1 MATATAATAYLG
13 SSALD
18 SATTTSTTTP
28 TDLEKEQTAITT
40 TPHPNLSPT
49 EDKPDPFLVTYTPND
64 PTDPLNWPLAKKLK
78 FTLISCAMVFLTAL
92 ASSIFGPAA
101 STTAKEYGVSV
112 QVMNLSVAL
121 FVAGYAVG
129 PLFFAP
135 LSQLVGNSTPLL
147 IAMVGVAVFQ
157 IPQSLAQNVQT
168 IIISRFVQGMLGS
181 GVLAVGSGMLAE
193 VWSVETRAIAIGLS
207 ATSMNLGSSVGPIA
221 GSFTLDRY
229 GWRWIGWVTLLTY
242 VGVGLLTPFT
252 VWESSRK
259 RVLELRAA
267 KVRNETGDNRYYAPS
282 EKNRVTLGTLVQRY
296 GKMPVQMMAQEPILI
311 VITLYLTL
319 VYGTL
324 YLSYQMIPYAFQ
336 QRGWSA
342 SMASLPFISVILGV
356 LLAWILISLYTIYHW
371 RPKLKRLG
379 ITTPEDRLPPMI
391 LGGILLVPSLL
402 WFAWSTR
409 THPVSQIIACLP
421 LGCALQ
427 LIFISGVV
435 YIIDVYMPN
444 ANSAISIH
452 VAVRSLVSAT
462 FPLWGGLVYQRLGV
476 EWTGTVL
483 AGLGVVLAGSPVVF
497 WVWGAKIRGWSRFCE
512 VVD

>member
-1 MATATAATAYLG
+1 MATTTAETAYLG
-13 SSALD
+13 SSALSNAITMGTSKLTD
-18 SATTTSTTTP
+18 TEKHQTSINTTSH
-28 TDLEKEQTAITT
+28 ANI
-40 TPHPNLSPT
+40 SRS
-49 EDKPDPFLVTYTPND
+49 EDKPDPFLITYTRND
-64 PTDPLNWPLAKKLK
+64 PADPLNWPLSKKLK

-101 STTAKEYGVSV
+101 STTASEYGVSI

-135 LSQLVGNSTPLL
+135 LSQLVGNAIPLF
-147 IAMVGVAVFQ
+147 IAMFGVAVFQ
-157 IPQSLAQNVQT
+157 IPQSLATNVKT
-168 IIISRFVQGMLGS
+168 IVISRFVQGMLGS

-221 GSFTLDRY
+221 GSFILDRY

-259 RVLELRAA
+259 RILELRAA
-267 KVRNETGDNRYYAPS
+267 KIRKETGDNRYYAPS
-282 EKNRVTLGTLVQRY
+282 EKNRLTLGTLVQRY

-342 SMASLPFISVILGV
+342 PNASLPFISVILGV
-356 LLAWILISLYTIYHW
+356 LLAWILVSLYTVYYW

-379 ITTPEDRLPPMI
+379 ATTPEDRLPPMI
-391 LGGILLVPSLL
+391 LGGMLLVPALL
-402 WFAWSTR
+402 WLAWSSR
-409 THPVSQIIACLP
+409 THPSSQIIACLP
-421 LGCALQ
+421 LGCSLQ

-444 ANSAISIH
+444 GNSAISIH

-462 FPLWGGLVYQRLGV
+462 FPLWGRLVYQKLGV

-483 AGLGVVLAGSPVVF
+483 AGVGVVLAGSPVVF
-497 WVWGAKIRGWSRFCE
+497 WVWGHKIRGWSRFCE

>member
-1 MATATAATAYLG
+1 MATATTETVYMG
-13 SSALD
+13 SSAH
-18 SATTTSTTTP
+18 SNATTTNTTTP
-28 TDLEKEQTAITT
+28 TDPEKQQTTINM
-40 TPHPNLSPT
+40 TPHTDVSPS
-49 EDKPDPFLVTYTPND
+49 EDKPDPFLVTYIPND

-101 STTAKEYGVSV
+101 KTTASDYGVSI

-135 LSQLVGNSTPLL
+135 LSQLVGNAIPLF

-168 IIISRFVQGMLGS
+168 IIVSRFVQGMLGS

-221 GSFTLDRY
+221 GSFILDRY

-242 VGVGLLTPFT
+242 VAVGLLTPFT

-259 RVLELRAA
+259 RILELQAA
-267 KVRNETGDNRYYAPS
+267 KIRKETGDDRYYAPS
-282 EKNRVTLGTLVQRY
+282 EKNRLTLGTLVQRY

-342 SMASLPFISVILGV
+342 PIASLPFISVILGV
-356 LLAWILISLYTIYHW
+356 LMAWILVSLYTVYHW

-379 ITTPEDRLPPMI
+379 STTPEDRLPPMI

-402 WFAWSTR
+402 WFAWSSR
-409 THPVSQIIACLP
+409 THASAQILACLP

-444 ANSAISIH
+444 GNSAISIH

-462 FPLWGGLVYQRLGV
+462 FPLWGCLVYTWLGV

-483 AGLGVVLAGSPVVF
+483 AGVGVMLAGSPVVF
-497 WVWGAKIRGWSRFCE
+497 WVWGARIREWSRFCE